1 MLASFFK
8 VFFSAFTYYLFNKM
22 YFRLVCNSQKIKDI
36 SKKWE
41 IITFL
46 FNFFIF
52 YVCSDLKLSLVYN
65 WLVFCFFLFLETYYL
80 YRSPLRNAAFLALQ
94 GIICGLSANV
104 LNRCFFAIVLNRN
117 LISFANDPYIDGNI
131 KSIPITLGFFTTAM
145 VFYLYSQAKHSEKL
159 SLMFQY
165 PKHMLFLFK
174 VMIVITLCLLVHLVL
189 YNYDANDI
197 ILKLWGLSSSVFVV
211 IGYLLGLNYTIRLCE
226 LEAVKVQ
233 NEKLK
238 ILVKSQ
244 QELEDMLKE
253 NIYLDELT
261 GFYNRQFADQ
271 KIQELFEDKTSF
283 MLCFI
288 DLNGLKYVNDQLGH
302 SQGDHYILMVSQA
315 LTKISEQNE
324 HCFRYGGDEFIV
336 LFQLK
341 NKDEI
346 CALLDSVNTDL
357 AKVSLAL
364 ENDFH
369 MSLSYGVVASDE
381 QESVERLIEQADSI
395 MYEQKKQHAE
405 FRRL

>member
-1 MLASFFK
+1 MLTNLFQALL
-8 VFFSAFTYYLFNKM
+8 SAFTYYLFNKM
-22 YFRLVCNSQKIKDI
+22 YFRLVCNSQKIKVI
-36 SKKWE
+36 GRKWE

-46 FNFFIF
+46 FNFFVF
-52 YVCSDLKLSLVYN
+52 YVCTTFKLSLVYN
-65 WLVFCFFLFLETYYL
+65 WIVFCFFLFLETYYL
-80 YRSPLRNAAFLALQ
+80 YRSPLQNAAFLALQ
-94 GIICGLSANV
+94 GTICGLSANV
-104 LNRCFFAIVLNRN
+104 LNRCFLAITLNRN
-117 LISFANDPYIDGNI
+117 LISFANDPYADGNI
-131 KSIPITLGFFTTAM
+131 KSIPIIFGFFTTAM
-145 VFYLYSQAKHSEKL
+145 VFYFYSQAKHSVKL

-174 VMIVITLCLLVHLVL
+174 VMIVMTLCLLVHLVL

-226 LEAVKVQ
+226 LEEVKAQ

-244 QELEDMLKE
+244 KELEDMLTKT
-253 NIYLDELT
+253 IYLDELT

-271 KIQELFEDKTSF
+271 KLQELFEKQIAFT
-283 MLCFI
+283 LCFI

-302 SQGDHYILMVSQA
+302 SQGDRYILMVSQA
-315 LTKISEQNE
+315 LAEISEQKE

-336 LFQLK
+336 LFQQK
-341 NKDEI
+341 NKEEI
-346 CALLDSVNTDL
+346 QALLDRVNTGL
-357 AKVSLAL
+357 ANVSLAL

-381 QESVERLIEQADSI
+381 QETVEKLIEQADAI
-395 MYEQKKQHAE
+395 MYEQKKQYAQ
-405 FRRL
+405 FRHL